1 MLSAPHMNLAGFTI
15 RNVIYAVDETIV
27 ARADTQ
33 RGERV
38 VLKYQDTNRPAPELL
53 ARWHHEHAILNS
65 IDSKWVIRTLG
76 LKQFERNL
84 VLVLE
89 DFGSTNLAQLIAQ
102 QPLDLAE
109 RLAIA
114 IQFAS
119 ALGDVHAHG
128 LIHGDIAPKN
138 VLVEVSTMRVKLCDF
153 GLSSRLDHAQKRS
166 DDNFLRGTLEY
177 MSPEQT
183 GRTNLDVDYRS
194 DLYSLGISLYE
205 LFSGRKPFHS
215 NDPMTLLHAQIA
227 IMPVPLH
234 RLDPLIPE
242 PVSEVVQKLLAKFPD
257 DRYQSSF
264 GLIRDLTQCSQQWQR
279 GQRVAPF
286 PLAQADVPE
295 RFCVAQKLYG
305 REVETAQILA
315 AFERVTAGSA
325 ELLLISGYS
334 GIGKTA
340 LVSELHRPIIA
351 ERGYLTRGKCDQY
364 SRNQPYSALIQ
375 AFQQL
380 LRQLATEGEERR
392 GYWKAKLLACLGEQA
407 GVVAEIIPNL
417 ALLIG
422 APAALAPLPAAEKEN
437 RFHIAFAQFVKA
449 LASNRH
455 PLLLFLDDLQWADA
469 PTLKLVQH
477 LIQDGDEHC
486 VLIVGAYRDNEV
498 DETHLLSQ
506 SIEAIERTNG
516 RVERLKLRDLE
527 LSHVTNLVA
536 DTLHCSAATVAPL
549 ALLCFEKTRGNPFFL
564 GQLLRTLHEQGDI
577 HYQRSEGVWHWN
589 IEHIRQR
596 GITDNVVEL
605 MLDKVRLLAPATQ
618 NLLAVA
624 AHLGGSFDM
633 RQLMAV
639 SARDA
644 VTAAAVLWPALQAG
658 LVLPLNE
665 HYKFSDS
672 PEQLQNARYRF
683 LHDRV
688 QQAAYQLTPPT
699 QLAALQLRCG
709 RLLLAASSDA
719 ELEERL
725 FIILHALNSA
735 VLLID
740 VPAERAQLLAL
751 NLRAGI
757 KAKSASAFPTAVNL
771 LRQAKSLQA
780 ADAWAKQP
788 EQCLL
793 LYCELAEAEYLC
805 GNFLQA
811 EALYPEG
818 ITASKNVI
826 AKVKLCLVQ
835 VDQYHIQGRFADS
848 YEVLILALELLGGS
862 FPATEEKA
870 GVAFV
875 DEFAHTEALLA
886 QQEPAQLLSAPE
898 MTQLEHLLEMRIYF
912 GLSYSSYQTGRFNA
926 FAVNACRMVQ
936 ATLRNGQ
943 GDLSCIGYVAYVT
956 AMSAAKRPYTL
967 CFEMGKLALNLA
979 ERRENR
985 YFRMTVY
992 QYFSAFYQHWGE
1004 SLSDTLPH
1012 LDRGVELG
1020 QSGVN
1025 PLAAGYCALL
1035 GSLNRFLL
1043 GTTLDVLQ
1051 LECERGLKF
1060 LQQSHQPNTANM
1072 LNYGVLQPLLV
1083 LRGSPSEGARVALR
1097 ARESSANYLSA
1108 AEFFS
1113 GGYHS
1118 PSIPLALH
1126 LSAALRQSYLLGDG
1140 AHWRQCAANL
1150 NIIGMCLPDSPS
1162 LVDAMFYTA
1171 LGLLRSELTGTAD
1184 VSVNFPAVEGYLANF
1199 LLWAEGCSDNFRH
1212 RALLIEAELA
1222 RVRDDDANGLSPDRR
1237 DLTGVSPDRRD
1248 SAAMDLYAQAI
1259 DAAGE
1264 AGFCVGEALAN
1275 ELYARFWSARK
1286 QKQLANNF
1294 IRDAYYHYRRWG
1306 AEVKCRQLEA
1316 QWQGTSF
1323 RVMER
1328 QHGASQQTR
1337 SYRSSSEH
1345 SDQLDLHSLLK
1356 ANQVLAKEIQID
1368 SLLQKM
1374 LAVLLENAGAEHGFI
1389 VLVDDDALTV
1399 EVSGG
1404 VSEGHRFDA
1413 KLIRRPLSELT
1424 HCEHP
1429 VLPSAII
1436 EYVVL
1441 TRTTLLL
1448 NNPVLDQRF
1457 SNSRY
1462 LIQRQPKSVLCL
1474 PVNAQGKLV
1483 ALVYLEN
1490 NLMES
1495 VFTAKHQ
1502 QTLELLSSQAAIS
1515 LVNARLYES
1524 LELKVLQRTE
1534 ELRQM
1539 SMKDG
1544 LTGIANRRSFD
1555 ERLAVELRRGQRSQS
1570 PLSLLMIDIDH
1581 FKQFND
1587 HYGHF
1592 EGDGCIK
1599 AVASLLNSVV
1609 SRASDLVARYGGEEF
1624 AILLTE
1630 TDANS
1635 AVLVANTC
1643 LSAMAE
1649 LAIAHASSPLGGQ
1662 VSLSIGICTLIVST
1676 DVASETLI
1684 TRADQALYQAKR
1696 QGRKRYCQYLTDGDV
1711 AAV

>member
-1 MLSAPHMNLAGFTI
+1 MHSSPISLAGFTI
-15 RNVIYAVDETIV
+15 RDVIYAVDETIV

-38 VLKYQDTNRPAPELL
+38 VLKYQDSLRPVPELL
-53 ARWHHEHAILNS
+53 ARWHHEHAVLRS

-76 LKQFERNL
+76 LKEFERNL

-89 DFGSTNLAQLIAQ
+89 DFGSTNLVQLIAQ
-102 QPLDLAE
+102 QPLDLTE

-114 IQFAS
+114 IQLAS
-119 ALGDVHAHG
+119 ALADVHAHG

-138 VLVEVSTMRVKLCDF
+138 VLVEVSTMRLKLCDF
-153 GLSSRLDHAQKRS
+153 GLSSRLDHEQKRS
-166 DDNFLRGTLEY
+166 DDNFLRGTLAY

-234 RLDPLIPE
+234 KLDPLIPE
-242 PVSEVVQKLLAKFPD
+242 PISEIVQKLLAKFPD

-264 GLIRDLTQCSQQWQR
+264 GLIRDLSQCSQQWQR
-279 GQRVAPF
+279 FQRIAAF

-305 REVETAQILA
+305 REAECAQILGAFARA
-315 AFERVTAGSA
+315 AAGGA

-334 GIGKTA
+334 GIGKSA
-340 LVSELHRPIIA
+340 LVNELHRPIIA
-351 ERGYLTRGKCDQY
+351 ERGYLIRGKCDQY

-392 GYWKAKLLACLGEQA
+392 GYWKAKLIASLGEHA
-407 GVVAEIIPNL
+407 GAVCEIIPNL
-417 ALLIG
+417 ALIMG
-422 APAALAPLPAAEKEN
+422 AMAALPPLPAAEKEN
-437 RFHIAFAQFVKA
+437 RFHIAFAQFVNA
-449 LASNRH
+449 LASSSH

-469 PTLKLVQH
+469 PTLKLLQH
-477 LIQDGDEHC
+477 LLQPGDERS
-486 VLIVGAYRDNEV
+486 VLIVGAFRDNEV
-498 DETHLLSQ
+498 DESHLLSQ
-506 SIEAIERTNG
+506 CIAAIEHANARI
-516 RVERLKLRDLE
+516 EHLRLSNLE
-527 LSHVTNLVA
+527 PQDVCKLVA
-536 DTLHCSAATVAPL
+536 DTLHCSVATVAPL
-549 ALLCFEKTRGNPFFL
+549 AALCFEKTRGNPFFL
-564 GQLLRTLHEQGDI
+564 GQLLRTLHGFGDI
-577 HYQRSEGVWHWN
+577 HYQRSEGVWHWSV
-589 IEHIRQR
+589 EHIQR
-596 GITDNVVEL
+596 RAITDNVVEL
-605 MLDKVRLLAPATQ
+605 MLEKVRILAPQTQ
-618 NLLAVA
+618 NLLALA

-639 SARDA
+639 CAQDVVFVAS
-644 VTAAAVLWPALQAG
+644 VLWPALQAG

-665 HYKFSDS
+665 HYKFADS
-672 PEQLQNARYRF
+672 PQQLQDARYRF

-688 QQAAYQLTPPT
+688 QQAAYQLTPSA
-699 QLAALQLRCG
+699 QRMDLQLRCG
-709 RLLLAASSDA
+709 RLLLAASSA
-719 ELEERL
+719 VELDERL

-735 VLLID
+735 AALIED
-740 VPAERAQLLAL
+740 PLERAQLLAL

-771 LRQAKSLQA
+771 LRQAKALLA
-780 ADAWAKQP
+780 FDAWTQHP
-788 EQCLL
+788 EQCLS
-793 LYCELAEAEYLC
+793 LYCELAEAEYLS
-805 GNFLQA
+805 GNFAQA
-811 EALYPEG
+811 ETLYPEG
-818 ITASKNVI
+818 IAASPNVI
-826 AKVKLCLVQ
+826 AKVTLCLVQ

-848 YEVLILALELLGGS
+848 YPVLNFALELLGGS
-862 FPATEEKA
+862 FPATEEQA

-875 DEFAHTEALLA
+875 QEFARTEALLA

-898 MTQLEHLLEMRIYF
+898 MTQIEHLLEMRIYF
-912 GLSYSSYQTGRFNA
+912 ALSYSTYQTGRFNA
-926 FAVNACRMVQ
+926 FVVDACRMVQ

-956 AMSAAKRPYTL
+956 AMSAAKRPYAL
-967 CFEMGKLALNLA
+967 CFQMGKLALTLA
-979 ERRENR
+979 EQRENR
-985 YFRMTVY
+985 YFRLTVY

-1004 SLSDTLPH
+1004 PLSNTLFY
-1012 LDRGVELG
+1012 LDRGLELG
-1020 QSGVN
+1020 QSGIN

-1035 GSLNRFLL
+1035 GSVNRFVL

-1051 LECERGLKF
+1051 VECERGCRF
-1060 LQQSHQPNTANM
+1060 LQQSHQPNTENM
-1072 LNYGVLQPLLV
+1072 LRYGVLQPLLA
-1083 LRGSPSEGARVALR
+1083 LRGIASDANGA
-1097 ARESSANYLSA
+1097 LSA
-1108 AEFFS
+1108 AEFFN
-1113 GGYHS
+1113 GDYKS
-1118 PSIPLALH
+1118 PSITLALN
-1126 LSAALRQSYLLGDG
+1126 LSATLRHSYLLDDCVQ
-1140 AHWRQCAANL
+1140 WRQSSGGL
-1150 NIIGMCLPDSPS
+1150 GIIGMCLPDSPS
-1162 LVDAMFYTA
+1162 LVDAMFFTA
-1171 LGLLRSELTGTAD
+1171 LGLLRSELNANE
-1184 VSVNFPAVEGYLANF
+1184 VSASLTAVEGYLANF
-1199 LLWAEGCSDNFRH
+1199 QHWAVACSDNFLH
-1212 RALLIEAELA
+1212 KALLIEAELA
-1222 RVRDDDANGLSPDRR
+1222 RVRNDE
-1237 DLTGVSPDRRD
+1237 

-1259 DAAGE
+1259 DAAAE
-1264 AGFCVGEALAN
+1264 AGFCISEAIAN
-1275 ELYARFWSARK
+1275 ELYARFWLARK

-1306 AEVKCRQLEA
+1306 AEVKCRQLESS
-1316 QWQGTSF
+1316 WPSISF
-1323 RVMER
+1323 RALER
-1328 QHGASQQTR
+1328 QHGSSQQTR
-1337 SYRSSSEH
+1337 SYRSGSEH

-1356 ANQVLAKEIQID
+1356 ANQLLAKEIQLN

-1389 VLVDDDALTV
+1389 VLVDDETLIV

-1404 VSEGHRFDA
+1404 VSDGHRFDSE
-1413 KLIRRPLSELT
+1413 LIRRPLVELT
-1424 HCEHP
+1424 HCERP
-1429 VLPSAII
+1429 SLPSAII

-1441 TRTTLLL
+1441 TRATLLL
-1448 NNPVLDQRF
+1448 NNPALDQRF

-1462 LIQRQPKSVLCL
+1462 LMQRQPKSVLCL

-1495 VFTAKHQ
+1495 VFTVKHQ

-1515 LVNARLYES
+1515 LVNARLYEN
-1524 LELKVLQRTE
+1524 LEQKVLQRTE

-1581 FKQFND
+1581 FKQYND

-1599 AVASLLNSVV
+1599 AVAGVLNSVV

-1624 AILLTE
+1624 AVLLTD
-1630 TDANS
+1630 TDADS
-1635 AVLVANTC
+1635 AVLLANAC

-1649 LAIAHASSPLGGQ
+1649 LDIAHASSPLGGQ
-1662 VSLSIGICTLIVST
+1662 VSISIGICTLTVSGEI
-1676 DVASETLI
+1676 ASETLI

-1696 QGRKRYCQYLTDGDV
+1696 EGRKRYCQFLVQQDTE
-1711 AAV
+1711 AA

>member
-1 MLSAPHMNLAGFTI
+1 MLSSPVNLAGFTI
-15 RNVIYAVDETIV
+15 RDVIYAVDETVV

-38 VLKYQDTNRPAPELL
+38 VLKYQDSTRPAPELL
-53 ARWHHEHAILNS
+53 ARWHHEHAILRS

-76 LKQFERNL
+76 LKEFERNL

-89 DFGSTNLAQLIAQ
+89 DFGSTNLAQLLAQ
-102 QPLDLAE
+102 QPLDLSE

-119 ALGDVHAHG
+119 ALADVHAHG

-138 VLVEVSTMRVKLCDF
+138 VLIEVSSMRVKLCDF
-153 GLSSRLDHAQKRS
+153 GLSSRLDHEQKRS

-194 DLYSLGISLYE
+194 DLYSLGVSLYE

-215 NDPMTLLHAQIA
+215 TDPMTLLHAQIA
-227 IMPVPLH
+227 IMPVLLH

-242 PVSEVVQKLLAKFPD
+242 PISEIVQKLLAKFPD

-264 GLIRDLTQCSQQWQR
+264 GLIRDLTLCRQQWQR
-279 GQRVAPF
+279 GQRIAVF

-305 REVETAQILA
+305 REVECAQILA
-315 AFERVTAGSA
+315 AFERTAAGRA

-334 GIGKTA
+334 GIGKSA

-351 ERGYLTRGKCDQY
+351 ERGYLIRGKCDQY

-380 LRQLATEGEERR
+380 LRKLATEGEERR
-392 GYWKAKLLACLGEQA
+392 GYWKAKLLACLGEHA
-407 GVVAEIIPNL
+407 GAVSEIIPNL
-417 ALLIG
+417 TLIMG
-422 APAALAPLPAAEKEN
+422 APAALPPLPAAEKEN
-437 RFHIAFAQFVKA
+437 RFHIAFAHFVKA
-449 LASNRH
+449 LASSSH

-469 PTLKLVQH
+469 PTLKLLQH
-477 LIQDGDEHC
+477 LIQDGDERC

-498 DETHLLSQ
+498 DESHLLSQ
-506 SIEAIERTNG
+506 SITAIERANG
-516 RVERLKLRDLE
+516 RVERLRLSNLE
-527 LSHVTNLVA
+527 QHHVARLVA
-536 DTLHCSAATVAPL
+536 DTLHCSDAIVAPL
-549 ALLCFEKTRGNPFFL
+549 AALCFEKTRGNPFFL
-564 GQLLRTLHEQGDI
+564 GQLLRTLHGLGDI

-596 GITDNVVEL
+596 GMTDNVVEL
-605 MLDKVRLLAPATQ
+605 MLEKVRILAPRTQ
-618 NLLAVA
+618 NLLAIA

-639 SARDA
+639 CAQDA
-644 VTAAAVLWPALQAG
+644 VHAAQVLWPALQAG

-665 HYKFSDS
+665 HYKFADS
-672 PEQLQNARYRF
+672 PQQLQDARYRF

-688 QQAAYQLTPPT
+688 QQAAYQLTPPA
-699 QLAALQLRCG
+699 QRQNLQLRCG
-709 RLLLAASSDA
+709 RLLLAASSTD
-719 ELEERL
+719 ELDERL

-735 VLLID
+735 AALID
-740 VPAERAQLLAL
+740 DPAERAQLLAL

-771 LRQAKSLQA
+771 LRQAKALMA
-780 ADAWAKQP
+780 RDAWAQQP
-788 EQCLL
+788 EQCLS
-793 LYCELAEAEYLC
+793 LYCELAEAEYLA
-805 GNFLQA
+805 GNFAQA

-818 ITASKNVI
+818 IAASQDVI
-826 AKVKLCLVQ
+826 AKVTLCLVQ

-848 YEVLILALELLGGS
+848 YPVLNFALDLLGGT
-862 FPATEEKA
+862 FPATEEQA
-870 GVAFV
+870 GTAFLA
-875 DEFAHTEALLA
+875 EFAHTEALLA
-886 QQEPAQLLSAPE
+886 QHSQSQLLSAPE
-898 MTQLEHLLEMRIYF
+898 MTQVEHLLEMRIYF
-912 GLSYSSYQTGRFNA
+912 GLSYSTYQTGRFNA
-926 FAVNACRMVQ
+926 FVVDACRMVQ

-967 CFEMGKLALNLA
+967 CFEMGKLALTLA
-979 ERRENR
+979 EQRENR
-985 YFRMTVY
+985 YFRLTVY
-992 QYFSAFYQHWGE
+992 QYFSAFYLHWGE
-1004 SLSDTLPH
+1004 PLSNSLFY
-1012 LDRGVELG
+1012 LDRGLELG
-1020 QSGVN
+1020 QSGIN

-1035 GSLNRFLL
+1035 GTVNRFVL

-1060 LQQSHQPNTANM
+1060 LQQSHQPNTENM
-1072 LNYGVLQPLLV
+1072 LRFGVLQPLLA
-1083 LRGSPSEGARVALR
+1083 LRGIA
-1097 ARESSANYLSA
+1097 SSAGDASASA
-1108 AEFFS
+1108 AEFFN
-1113 GGYHS
+1113 GDYQS

-1126 LSAALRQSYLLGDG
+1126 LSAALRQSYLLEDG
-1140 AHWRQCAANL
+1140 VQWRQCSGGL
-1150 NIIGMCLPDSPS
+1150 GIIGMCLPDSPS

-1171 LGLLRSELTGTAD
+1171 LGLLRSEFNDAAD
-1184 VSVNFPAVEGYLANF
+1184 VTAGVAAVEGYLANF
-1199 LLWAEGCSDNFRH
+1199 QLWAGGCSDNFRH
-1212 RALLIEAELA
+1212 KALLIEAEMA
-1222 RVRDDDANGLSPDRR
+1222 RVRLDDA
-1237 DLTGVSPDRRD
+1237 
-1248 SAAMDLYAQAI
+1248 AAMDLYAQAI
-1259 DAAGE
+1259 DAAAE

-1306 AEVKCRQLEA
+1306 AEVKCRHIEA
-1316 QWQGTSF
+1316 SWPGISF
-1323 RVMER
+1323 RALER
-1328 QHGASQQTR
+1328 QRGISQQSR
-1337 SYRSSSEH
+1337 SYRSGSEH

-1356 ANQVLAKEIQID
+1356 ANQLLAKEIQLD

-1389 VLVDDDALTV
+1389 VLVDDEALIV

-1404 VSEGHRFDA
+1404 VSNGHRFDS

-1424 HCEHP
+1424 HCERP
-1429 VLPSAII
+1429 SLPSAII

-1441 TRTTLLL
+1441 TRATLLL
-1448 NNPVLDQRF
+1448 NNPALDQRF

-1474 PVNAQGKLV
+1474 PVSAQGKLV

-1524 LELKVLQRTE
+1524 LEQKVLQRTE

-1581 FKQFND
+1581 FKQYND

-1592 EGDGCIK
+1592 EGDACIK
-1599 AVASLLNSVV
+1599 AVAGVLSSVV
-1609 SRASDLVARYGGEEF
+1609 SRASDTVARYGGEEF
-1624 AILLTE
+1624 AILLTD
-1630 TDANS
+1630 TDSDS
-1635 AVLVANTC
+1635 AVLVANAC
-1643 LSAMAE
+1643 LSAIAD
-1649 LAIAHASSPLGGQ
+1649 LGIAHVSSPLGGQ
-1662 VSLSIGICTLIVST
+1662 LSLSIGICTLTVSS

-1696 QGRKRYCQYLTDGDV
+1696 EGRKRYCQFLVPESTQ
-1711 AAV
+1711 AA